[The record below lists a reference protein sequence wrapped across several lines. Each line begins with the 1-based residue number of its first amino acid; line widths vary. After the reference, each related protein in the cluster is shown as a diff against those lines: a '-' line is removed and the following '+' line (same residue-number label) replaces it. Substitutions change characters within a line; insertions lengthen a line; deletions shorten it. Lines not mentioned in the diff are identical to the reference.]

1 MVAIGFCVYIRPHT
15 YIYTVD
21 GTIYLLR
28 FHDPTCN
35 QGKTFFCF
43 QDVAVYSTY
52 FIYKH
57 FLMIYL
63 NGEPSL
69 EVRCFDVVDY
79 LPAWI
84 ISVLIMVSWLRG
96 HENGHDS

>member
-1 MVAIGFCVYIRPHT
+1 MVAIYFRIYIRTHT

-21 GTIYLLR
+21 GAIYLLR
-28 FHDPTCN
+28 LHDSIWN
-35 QGKTFFCF
+35 QGKIFSCF
-43 QDVAVYSTY
+43 QGVAVYCA
-52 FIYKH
+52 FLIYKQ

-63 NGEPSL
+63 NGEVSL
-69 EVRCFDVVDY
+69 EARWFDVADY

-84 ISVLIMVSWLRG
+84 ISVLMMVSWLYG